1 MGLLIGVG
9 ATQPTFPYDQYYGIE
24 YDVTVSNPDSLTR
37 IGKMELHKSL
47 PCQSGMRRCL
57 LNDDGSVN
65 YYLGD
70 TDSTKRDTGSAA
82 NLTGADGMVMVE
94 MPDMYVRFEHDGN
107 KRRTLF
113 SIYALPGFAKWS
125 KMYGS
130 AYEAS
135 LNRTNNKLS
144 SVVNTTAD
152 YRGGV
157 NTASWDGTY
166 RSLLGMPATN
176 INLTS
181 FRTYARNRGANWNC
195 NTYEFQKRAYWMFVV
210 EYATLNSQ
218 KAFNAELNSEG
229 YHQGGLGDGV
239 TTLNYSKWGTFN
251 SYNPFIPCGTTNS
264 LGNKTGIVS
273 FTMPTEYDATKPV
286 VSVPSY
292 RGIEN
297 PFGHIWKITDG
308 VKFMIQSEAD
318 GGKSLIYVCDNPAN
332 YSSSGVTGYELRG
345 ELPRSEGYVKTI
357 CHGEHGDILPTAVG
371 AGSTSYFCDFFYT
384 SIPES
389 GTAERAC
396 FFGGL
401 ASYGAYAGFVFAVS
415 AYSASLAHAN
425 CGSRLCFM
433 PS

>member
-57 LNDDGSVN
+57 LNDDGTVN

-144 SVVNTTAD
+144 SVVNVTAD

-157 NTASWDGTY
+157 NNASWDGTY
-166 RSLLGMPATN
+166 RSLLGMPVTN
-176 INLTS
+176 INLTA
-181 FRTYARNRGANWNC
+181 FRTYARNRGTNWNC

-239 TTLNYSKWGTFN
+239 TILNYSKWGTFN

-264 LGNKTGIVS
+264 LGNKTGVVS

-345 ELPRSEGYVKTI
+345 ELPRSDGYVKTI

-371 AGSTSYFCDFFYT
+371 AGSTSYFCDYFYT
-384 SIPES
+384 NIPES

-396 FFGGL
+396 FFGGA
-401 ASYGAYAGFVFAVS
+401 ASYGALAGFVYALS
-415 AYSASLAHAN
+415 DPSASTATAYF
-425 CGSRLCFM
+425 GSRLCFM

>member
-1 MGLLIGVG
+1 
-9 ATQPTFPYDQYYGIE
+9 YDQYYGIE

-47 PCQSGMRRCL
+47 PCQSGMRRCM
-57 LNDDGSVN
+57 LNDDGTVN

-144 SVVNTTAD
+144 SVVNVTAD

-157 NTASWDGTY
+157 NNASWDGTY
-166 RSLLGMPATN
+166 RSLLGMPVTN
-176 INLTS
+176 INLTA
-181 FRTYARNRGANWNC
+181 FRTYARNRGTNWNC

-239 TTLNYSKWGTFN
+239 TILNYSKWGTFN

-264 LGNKTGIVS
+264 LGNKTGVVS

-345 ELPRSEGYVKTI
+345 ELPRSDGYVKTI

-371 AGSTSYFCDFFYT
+371 AGSTSYFCDYFYT
-384 SIPES
+384 NIPES

-396 FFGGL
+396 FFGGS
-401 ASYGAYAGFVFAVS
+401 AYHGADAGFVYAHS
-415 AYSASLAHAN
+415 ANSASLAYAD
-425 CGSRLCFM
+425 CGSRLCFL

>member
-371 AGSTSYFCDFFYT
+371 AGSTSYFCDYFYT

-396 FFGGL
+396 FFGGV
-401 ASYGAYAGFVFAVS
+401 AADGARAGFVYAS
-415 AYSASLAHAN
+415 SNGSASGASAVF
-425 CGSRLCFM
+425 GSRLCFM

>member
-57 LNDDGSVN
+57 LNDDGTVN

-107 KRRTLF
+107 KRRILF

-144 SVVNTTAD
+144 SVVNMTAD

-176 INLTS
+176 ISLTT

-239 TTLNYSKWGTFN
+239 TILNYSKWGTFN

-264 LGNKTGIVS
+264 LGNKTGVVS

-371 AGSTSYFCDFFYT
+371 AGSTSYFCDYFYT

-396 FFGGL
+396 FFGG
-401 ASYGAYAGFVFAVS
+401 AANTGANAGFVS
-415 AYSASLAHAN
+415 AYSSDSASHAYAN
-425 CGSRLCFM
+425 CGSRLCFL

>member
-1 MGLLIGVG
+1 
-9 ATQPTFPYDQYYGIE
+9 
-24 YDVTVSNPDSLTR
+24 
-37 IGKMELHKSL
+37 
-47 PCQSGMRRCL
+47 
-57 LNDDGSVN
+57 
-65 YYLGD
+65 
-70 TDSTKRDTGSAA
+70 
-82 NLTGADGMVMVE
+82 
-94 MPDMYVRFEHDGN
+94 
-107 KRRTLF
+107 
-113 SIYALPGFAKWS
+113 
-125 KMYGS
+125 
-130 AYEAS
+130 
-135 LNRTNNKLS
+135 
-144 SVVNTTAD
+144 
-152 YRGGV
+152 
-157 NTASWDGTY
+157 
-166 RSLLGMPATN
+166 
-176 INLTS
+176 
-181 FRTYARNRGANWNC
+181 
-195 NTYEFQKRAYWMFVV
+195 MFVV

-264 LGNKTGIVS
+264 LGNKTGVVS
-273 FTMPTEYDATKPV
+273 FTMPTEYDATTTV

-371 AGSTSYFCDFFYT
+371 AGSTSYFCDYFYT

-396 FFGGL
+396 FFGGN
-401 ASYGAYAGFVFAVS
+401 ANNGANAGFVYANS
-415 AYSASLAHAN
+415 NNSASNAN
-425 CGSRLCFM
+425 ANYGSRLYL
-433 PS
+433 

>member
-144 SVVNTTAD
+144 SVVNVTAD

-157 NTASWDGTY
+157 NNASWDGTY

-176 INLTS
+176 ISLTT

-239 TTLNYSKWGTFN
+239 TILNYSKWGTFN

-264 LGNKTGIVS
+264 LGNKTGVVS

-371 AGSTSYFCDFFYT
+371 AGSTSYFCDYFYT

-396 FFGGL
+396 FFGGD
-401 ASYGAYAGFVFAVS
+401 ARHGANAGFVFANS
-415 AYSASLAHAN
+415 HSSASGAN
-425 CGSRLCFM
+425 AYCGSRLCFM

>member
-47 PCQSGMRRCL
+47 PCQSGMRRCM
-57 LNDDGSVN
+57 LNDDGTVN

-144 SVVNTTAD
+144 SVVNVTAD

-157 NTASWDGTY
+157 NNASWDGTY
-166 RSLLGMPATN
+166 RSLLGMPVTN
-176 INLTS
+176 INLTA
-181 FRTYARNRGANWNC
+181 FRTYARNRGTNWNC

-239 TTLNYSKWGTFN
+239 TILNYSKWGTFN

-264 LGNKTGIVS
+264 LGNKTGVVS

-345 ELPRSEGYVKTI
+345 ELPRSDGYVKTI

-371 AGSTSYFCDFFYT
+371 AGSTSYFCDYFYT
-384 SIPES
+384 NIPES

-396 FFGGL
+396 FFGG
-401 ASYGAYAGFVFAVS
+401 AADSGAAAGFVY
-415 AYSASLAHAN
+415 AYSNDSASYADAS
-425 CGSRLCFM
+425 CGSRLCFL

>member
-57 LNDDGSVN
+57 LNDDGTVN

-135 LNRTNNKLS
+135 VNRTNNKLS

-152 YRGGV
+152 YRGGN

-166 RSLLGMPATN
+166 RSLLGMPATS
-176 INLTS
+176 INLTT

-229 YHQGGLGDGV
+229 YHQGGLGNGV
-239 TTLNYSKWGTFN
+239 TTLDGTKWSNLNG
-251 SYNPFIPCGTTNS
+251 YNPFIPCGITNS
-264 LGNKTGIVS
+264 LGNKTGVVT
-273 FTMPTEYDATKPV
+273 FTMPEEYGESGKT

-292 RGIEN
+292 RGVEN

-332 YSSSGVTGYELRG
+332 YSSSGITGYELRG
-345 ELPRSEGYVKTI
+345 ELPRSSGYVKAI
-357 CHGEHGDILPTAVG
+357 CHGEHGDILPTAIG
-371 AGSTSYFCDFFYT
+371 AGSTTHFSDYFYT
-384 SIPES
+384 DIPAS

-396 FFGGL
+396 FFGGAAFGG
-401 ASYGAYAGFVFAVS
+401 ASAGFVA
-415 AYSASLAHAN
+415 AYSNASASIAN
-425 CGSRLCFM
+425 ANFGSRLCFL

>member
-57 LNDDGSVN
+57 LNDDGTVN

-113 SIYALPGFAKWS
+113 SIYALPGFTKWS

-135 LNRTNNKLS
+135 VNRTNNKLS

-152 YRGGV
+152 YRGGN

-166 RSLLGMPATN
+166 RSLLGMPATS
-176 INLTS
+176 INLTT

-195 NTYEFQKRAYWMFVV
+195 NTYEFQKRIYWLFVV

-218 KAFNAELNSEG
+218 KAFNAELDSEG
-229 YHQGGLGDGV
+229 YHQGGLGNGV
-239 TTLNYSKWGTFN
+239 TTLDGTKWSNLNG
-251 SYNPFIPCGTTNS
+251 YNPFIPCGITNS
-264 LGNKTGIVS
+264 LGNKTGVVT
-273 FTMPTEYDATKPV
+273 FTMPEEYGESGKT

-292 RGIEN
+292 RGVEN

-332 YSSSGVTGYELRG
+332 YSSSGITGYELRG
-345 ELPRSEGYVKTI
+345 ELPRSSGYVKTI
-357 CHGEHGDILPTAVG
+357 CHGEHGDILPTAIG
-371 AGSTSYFCDFFYT
+371 AGSTTHFSDYFYT
-384 SIPES
+384 DIPAS

-396 FFGGL
+396 FFGGD
-401 ASYGAYAGFVFAVS
+401 ANAGANAGFV
-415 AYSASLAHAN
+415 SASSGSSASAALAN
-425 CGSRLCFM
+425 FGSRLCFL

>member
-37 IGKMELHKSL
+37 IGKMDLHKSL

-57 LNDDGSVN
+57 LNDDGTVN

-113 SIYALPGFAKWS
+113 SIYALPGFSKWS

-144 SVVNTTAD
+144 SVVNVTAD
-152 YRGGV
+152 YRGGN

-176 INLTS
+176 ISLTS

-264 LGNKTGIVS
+264 LGNKTGVVS
-273 FTMPTEYDATKPV
+273 FTMPTEYDATTTV

-332 YSSSGVTGYELRG
+332 YSSSGVIGYELRG

-371 AGSTSYFCDFFYT
+371 AGSTSYFCDYFYT

-396 FFGGL
+396 FFGGN
-401 ASYGAYAGFVFAVS
+401 AYVGAYAGFVFAYSNTSASHAS
-415 AYSASLAHAN
+415 AYF
-425 CGSRLCFM
+425 GSRLCFM

>member
-113 SIYALPGFAKWS
+113 SIYALPGFTKWS

-135 LNRTNNKLS
+135 VNRTNNKLS

-152 YRGGV
+152 YRGGN

-166 RSLLGMPATN
+166 RSLLGMPATS
-176 INLTS
+176 INLTT

-195 NTYEFQKRAYWMFVV
+195 NTYEFQKRIYWLFVV

-218 KAFNAELNSEG
+218 KAFNAELDSEG

-239 TTLNYSKWGTFN
+239 TTLDGTKWSNLNG
-251 SYNPFIPCGTTNS
+251 YNPFIPCGITNS
-264 LGNKTGIVS
+264 LGNKTGVVT
-273 FTMPTEYDATKPV
+273 FTMPEEYGESGKT

-292 RGIEN
+292 RGVEN

-332 YSSSGVTGYELRG
+332 YSSSGITGYELRG
-345 ELPRSEGYVKTI
+345 ELPRSSGYVKTI
-357 CHGEHGDILPTAVG
+357 CHGEHGDILPTAIG
-371 AGSTSYFCDFFYT
+371 AGSTTHFSDYFYT
-384 SIPES
+384 DIPAS

-396 FFGGL
+396 FFGGN
-401 ASYGAYAGFVFAVS
+401 ASAGAGAGFVYAHS
-415 AYSASLAHAN
+415 TDSASSADAH
-425 CGSRLCFM
+425 CGSRLCFL

>member
-57 LNDDGSVN
+57 LNDDGTVN

-70 TDSTKRDTGSAA
+70 TDSTKRDTGSVA

-94 MPDMYVRFEHDGN
+94 IPDMYVRFEHDGN

-125 KMYGS
+125 KIYGS

-144 SVVNTTAD
+144 SVVNVTAD

-157 NTASWDGTY
+157 NNASWDGTY

-176 INLTS
+176 INLTG

-239 TTLNYSKWGTFN
+239 TILNYSKWGTFN

-264 LGNKTGIVS
+264 LGNKTGVVS

-371 AGSTSYFCDFFYT
+371 AGSTSYFCDYFYT

-396 FFGGL
+396 FFGGY
-401 ASYGAYAGFVFAVS
+401 AYNGAYAGFVCAVS
-415 AYSASLAHAN
+415 LLSASYAN
-425 CGSRLCFM
+425 AYCGSRLCFM

>member
-144 SVVNTTAD
+144 SVVNVTAD

-157 NTASWDGTY
+157 NNASWDGTY

-176 INLTS
+176 ISLTT

-239 TTLNYSKWGTFN
+239 TILNYSKWGTFN

-264 LGNKTGIVS
+264 LGNKTGVES

-371 AGSTSYFCDFFYT
+371 AGSTSYFCDYFYT

-396 FFGGL
+396 FFGGC
-401 ASYGAYAGFVFAVS
+401 AYDGADAGFVYADS
-415 AYSASLAHAN
+415 NHSASNAAAYF
-425 CGSRLCFM
+425 GSRLCFM

>member
-144 SVVNTTAD
+144 SVVNVTAD

-157 NTASWDGTY
+157 NNASWDGTY

-176 INLTS
+176 ISLTT

-229 YHQGGLGDGV
+229 YHQGGLGAGV
-239 TTLNYSKWGTFN
+239 TILNYSKWGTFN

-264 LGNKTGIVS
+264 LGNKTGVVS

-371 AGSTSYFCDFFYT
+371 AGSTSYFCDYFYT

-396 FFGGL
+396 FFGGY
-401 ASYGAYAGFVFAVS
+401 ATNGAYAGFVCARS
-415 AYSASLAHAN
+415 TTSASGADAN

>member
-57 LNDDGSVN
+57 LNDDGTVN

-144 SVVNTTAD
+144 SVVNMTAD

-176 INLTS
+176 ISLTS

-239 TTLNYSKWGTFN
+239 TMLNYSKWGTFN

-264 LGNKTGIVS
+264 LGNKTGVVS
-273 FTMPTEYDATKPV
+273 FTMPTEYDATTTV

-371 AGSTSYFCDFFYT
+371 AGSTSYFCDYFYT

-396 FFGGL
+396 FFGGY
-401 ASYGAYAGFVFAVS
+401 ASDGANAGFVFAS
-415 AYSASLAHAN
+415 SNNSASNAAAA
-425 CGSRLCFM
+425 CGSRLCFL

>member
-57 LNDDGSVN
+57 LNDDGTVN

-113 SIYALPGFAKWS
+113 SIYALPGFTKWS

-144 SVVNTTAD
+144 SVVNVTAD

-157 NTASWDGTY
+157 NNASWDGTY

-176 INLTS
+176 INLTA

-229 YHQGGLGDGV
+229 YHQGGLGNGV

-264 LGNKTGIVS
+264 LGNKTGVVS
-273 FTMPTEYDATKPV
+273 FTMPTEYDATTTV

-332 YSSSGVTGYELRG
+332 YSSSGVIGYELLG

-371 AGSTSYFCDFFYT
+371 AGSTSYFCDYFYT

-396 FFGGL
+396 FFGG
-401 ASYGAYAGFVFAVS
+401 AANIGAYAGFVYANS
-415 AYSASLAHAN
+415 NSSASHAHAAY
-425 CGSRLCFM
+425 GSRLCFM

>member
-57 LNDDGSVN
+57 LNDDGTVN

-144 SVVNTTAD
+144 SVVNVTAD

-157 NTASWDGTY
+157 NNASWDGTY

-176 INLTS
+176 INLTA

-239 TTLNYSKWGTFN
+239 TILNYSKWGTFN

-264 LGNKTGIVS
+264 LGNKTGVVS

-345 ELPRSEGYVKTI
+345 ELPRSDGYVKTI

-371 AGSTSYFCDFFYT
+371 AGSTSYFCDYFYT
-384 SIPES
+384 NIPES

-396 FFGGL
+396 FFGGA
-401 ASYGAYAGFVFAVS
+401 ASSGAYAGFVFALS
-415 AYSASLAHAN
+415 IASASSAN
-425 CGSRLCFM
+425 ASCGSRLCFM

>member
-57 LNDDGSVN
+57 LNDDGTVN

-144 SVVNTTAD
+144 SVVNMTAD

-176 INLTS
+176 ISLTS

-239 TTLNYSKWGTFN
+239 TMLNYSKWGTFN

-264 LGNKTGIVS
+264 LGNKTGVVS
-273 FTMPTEYDATKPV
+273 FTMPTEYDATTTV

-371 AGSTSYFCDFFYT
+371 AGSTSYFCDYFYT

-396 FFGGL
+396 FFGGS
-401 ASYGAYAGFVFAVS
+401 ASSGADAGFVDANS
-415 AYSASLAHAN
+415 TYSASNAN
-425 CGSRLCFM
+425 AACGSRLCFL

>member
-371 AGSTSYFCDFFYT
+371 AGSTSYFCDYFYT

-396 FFGGL
+396 FFGGA
-401 ASYGAYAGFVFAVS
+401 ASGGAFAGFVVAHSYV
-415 AYSASLAHAN
+415 SASLANAF

>member
-144 SVVNTTAD
+144 SVVNVTAD

-157 NTASWDGTY
+157 NNASWDGTY
-166 RSLLGMPATN
+166 RSLLGMPATS
-176 INLTS
+176 INLTT

-195 NTYEFQKRAYWMFVV
+195 NTYEFQKRIYWLFVV

-218 KAFNAELNSEG
+218 KAFNAELDSEG

-239 TTLNYSKWGTFN
+239 TTLDGTKWSNLNG
-251 SYNPFIPCGTTNS
+251 YNPFIPCGITNS
-264 LGNKTGIVS
+264 LGNKTGVVT
-273 FTMPTEYDATKPV
+273 FTMPEEYGESGKT

-292 RGIEN
+292 RGVEN

-332 YSSSGVTGYELRG
+332 YSSSGITGYELRG
-345 ELPRSEGYVKTI
+345 ELPRSSGYVKTI
-357 CHGEHGDILPTAVG
+357 CHGEHGDILPTAIG
-371 AGSTSYFCDFFYT
+371 AGSTTHFSDYFYT
-384 SIPES
+384 DIPAS

-396 FFGGL
+396 FFGGS
-401 ASYGAYAGFVFAVS
+401 AFHGAYAGFVSAGSADSASAAS
-415 AYSASLAHAN
+415 AYY
-425 CGSRLCFM
+425 GSRLCFL

>member
-144 SVVNTTAD
+144 SVVNMTAD

-166 RSLLGMPATN
+166 RSLLGMPATS
-176 INLTS
+176 INLTT

-239 TTLNYSKWGTFN
+239 TILNYSKWGTFN

-264 LGNKTGIVS
+264 LGNKTGVVS

-371 AGSTSYFCDFFYT
+371 AGSTSYFCDYFYT
-384 SIPES
+384 SIPAS

-396 FFGGL
+396 FFGGY
-401 ASYGAYAGFVFAVS
+401 AYNGAIAGFVS
-415 AYSASLAHAN
+415 AYSYDSASFASAR
-425 CGSRLCFM
+425 CGSRLCFL

>member
-57 LNDDGSVN
+57 LNDDGTVN

-113 SIYALPGFAKWS
+113 SIYALPGFTKWS

-144 SVVNTTAD
+144 SVVNVTAD

-176 INLTS
+176 ISLTS

-264 LGNKTGIVS
+264 LGNKTGVVS
-273 FTMPTEYDATKPV
+273 FTMPTEYDATTTV

-371 AGSTSYFCDFFYT
+371 AGSTSYFCDYFYT

-396 FFGGL
+396 FFGG
-401 ASYGAYAGFVFAVS
+401 AANSGAIAGFVCANS
-415 AYSASLAHAN
+415 YHSASTADASF
-425 CGSRLCFM
+425 GSRLCFL

>member
-144 SVVNTTAD
+144 SVVNMTAD

-176 INLTS
+176 ISLTT

-239 TTLNYSKWGTFN
+239 TILNYSKWGTFN

-264 LGNKTGIVS
+264 LGNKTGVVS

-371 AGSTSYFCDFFYT
+371 AGSTSYFCDYFYT

-396 FFGGL
+396 FFGGY
-401 ASYGAYAGFVFAVS
+401 AYNGAIAGFVS
-415 AYSASLAHAN
+415 AYSYDSASFASAR

>member
-57 LNDDGSVN
+57 LNDDGTVN

-144 SVVNTTAD
+144 SVVNVTAD

-157 NTASWDGTY
+157 NNASWDGTY
-166 RSLLGMPATN
+166 RSLLGMPATS
-176 INLTS
+176 ISLTT

-239 TTLNYSKWGTFN
+239 TILNYSKWGTFN

-264 LGNKTGIVS
+264 LGNKTGVVS

-371 AGSTSYFCDFFYT
+371 AGSTSYFCDYFYT

-401 ASYGAYAGFVFAVS
+401 ASNGASAGFVFALS
-415 AYSASLAHAN
+415 NLSASNADAH

>member
-24 YDVTVSNPDSLTR
+24 YDVTVSNPDCTR
-37 IGKMELHKSL
+37 IGKMELHKTL
-47 PCQSGMRRCL
+47 PCQSTMRRCL
-57 LNDDGSVN
+57 LNDDGSEN
-65 YYLGD
+65 YFLGD

-82 NLTGADGMVMVE
+82 NLTGADGMVMTKLG
-94 MPDMYVRFEHDGN
+94 DMYARFEHDGN
-107 KRRTLF
+107 KRRTLL
-113 SIYALPGFAKWS
+113 SMYALPGFTKWS

-135 LNRTNNKLS
+135 VNRTNNKLS

-152 YRGGV
+152 YRGGN

-166 RSLLGMPATN
+166 RSLLGMPATS
-176 INLTS
+176 INLTT

-195 NTYEFQKRAYWMFVV
+195 NTYEFQKRIYWLFVV

-218 KAFNAELNSEG
+218 KAFNAELDSEG
-229 YHQGGLGDGV
+229 YHQGGLGNGV
-239 TTLNYSKWGTFN
+239 TTLDGTKWSNLNG
-251 SYNPFIPCGTTNS
+251 YNPFIPCGITNS
-264 LGNKTGIVS
+264 LGNKTGVVT
-273 FTMPTEYDATKPV
+273 FTMPEEYGESGKT

-292 RGIEN
+292 RGVEN

-332 YSSSGVTGYELRG
+332 YSSSGITGYELRG
-345 ELPRSEGYVKTI
+345 ELPRSSGYVKTI
-357 CHGEHGDILPTAVG
+357 CHGEHGDILPTAIG
-371 AGSTSYFCDFFYT
+371 AGSTTHFSDYFYT
-384 SIPES
+384 DIPAS

-396 FFGGL
+396 FFGGY
-401 ASYGAYAGFVFAVS
+401 ANSGAGAGFVYAFS
-415 AYSASLAHAN
+415 HHSASGAN
-425 CGSRLCFM
+425 AGCGSRLCFL

>member
-37 IGKMELHKSL
+37 IGKMELHKTL
-47 PCQSGMRRCL
+47 PCQSTMRRCL

-65 YYLGD
+65 YYLGES
-70 TDSTKRDTGSAA
+70 DSTKRDTGSAA
-82 NLTGADGMVMVE
+82 NLTGADGMAMVE
-94 MPDMYVRFEHDGN
+94 LGDMYVRFEHDGN
-107 KRRTLF
+107 KRRALQ
-113 SIYALPGFAKWS
+113 SMYALPGFTKWS

-152 YRGGV
+152 YRGGN
-157 NTASWDGTY
+157 NTSAWDDTY

-176 INLTS
+176 INLTN

-195 NTYEFQKRAYWMFVV
+195 NTYEFQKRIYWLFVV

-218 KAFNAELNSEG
+218 KAFNAALDSEG

-239 TTLNYSKWGTFN
+239 TTLDGTKLSNFN
-251 SYNPFIPCGTTNS
+251 SYNPVIPCGTTNS
-264 LGNKTGIVS
+264 LGNKTGVVS
-273 FTMPTEYDATKPV
+273 YTMPTEYDATPKV

-292 RGIEN
+292 RGVEN

-308 VKFMIQSEAD
+308 VKFMIQSEGD

-345 ELPRSEGYVKTI
+345 ELPRSNGYVKTI
-357 CHGEHGDILPTAVG
+357 MHGEHGDILPTAIG
-371 AGSTSYFCDFFYT
+371 GGSTTYFCDYFYT
-384 SIPES
+384 DIPAS

-396 FFGGL
+396 CFGGYANAG
-401 ASYGAYAGFVFAVS
+401 ASAGFVDATSSNSASAAS
-415 AYSASLAHAN
+415 AYY
-425 CGSRLCFM
+425 GSRLCFL

>member
-113 SIYALPGFAKWS
+113 SIYALPGFTKWS
-125 KMYGS
+125 KIYGS

-144 SVVNTTAD
+144 SVVNVTAD

-176 INLTS
+176 ISLTT

-264 LGNKTGIVS
+264 LGNKTGVVS
-273 FTMPTEYDATKPV
+273 FTMPTEYDATTTV

-332 YSSSGVTGYELRG
+332 YSSSGVIGYELRG

-371 AGSTSYFCDFFYT
+371 AGSTSYFCDYFYT

-396 FFGGL
+396 FFGGH
-401 ASYGAYAGFVFAVS
+401 ASNGANAGFVFADS
-415 AYSASLAHAN
+415 NNSASIASAN
-425 CGSRLCFM
+425 FGSRLCFL

>member
-57 LNDDGSVN
+57 LNDDGTVN

-144 SVVNTTAD
+144 SVVNMTAD

-166 RSLLGMPATN
+166 RSLLGMPVTN
-176 INLTS
+176 INLTT

-229 YHQGGLGDGV
+229 YHQGGLGSGV
-239 TTLNYSKWGTFN
+239 TELSDWGGYN
-251 SYNPFIPCGTTNS
+251 SYNPVVPCGVTNS
-264 LGNKTGIVS
+264 LGNKTGIVTYNVMKS
-273 FTMPTEYDATKPV
+273 DGATVHYAAP
-286 VSVPSY
+286 VPSY

-332 YSSSGVTGYELRG
+332 YSSSGVTGYELRS

-371 AGSTSYFCDFFYT
+371 AGSTSYFCDYFYT

-396 FFGGL
+396 FFGGH
-401 ASYGAYAGFVFAVS
+401 ASIGAFAGFVCADS
-415 AYSASLAHAN
+415 GNSASAASAVF
-425 CGSRLCFM
+425 GSRLCFM

>member
-57 LNDDGSVN
+57 LNDDGTVN

-144 SVVNTTAD
+144 SVVNMTAD

-157 NTASWDGTY
+157 NNASWDGTY
-166 RSLLGMPATN
+166 RSLLGMPATS
-176 INLTS
+176 ISLTT

-239 TTLNYSKWGTFN
+239 TILNYSKWGTFN

-264 LGNKTGIVS
+264 LGNKTGVVS

-332 YSSSGVTGYELRG
+332 YSSSGITGYELRG
-345 ELPRSEGYVKTI
+345 ELPRSNGYVKTI
-357 CHGEHGDILPTAVG
+357 CHGEHGDILPTAIG
-371 AGSTSYFCDFFYT
+371 AGSTTHFSDYFYT
-384 SIPES
+384 DIPAS
-389 GTAERAC
+389 GTAEHAC
-396 FFGGL
+396 FFGGS
-401 ASYGAYAGFVFAVS
+401 ANDGAYAGFVYAHS
-415 AYSASLAHAN
+415 MHSASSAIAT

>member
-57 LNDDGSVN
+57 LNDDGTVN

-144 SVVNTTAD
+144 SVVNMTAD

-176 INLTS
+176 ISLTT

-239 TTLNYSKWGTFN
+239 TILNYSKWGTFN

-264 LGNKTGIVS
+264 LGNKTGVVS

-371 AGSTSYFCDFFYT
+371 AGSTSYFCDYFYT

-396 FFGGL
+396 FFGGY
-401 ASYGAYAGFVFAVS
+401 ANDGAAAGFVYALS
-415 AYSASLAHAN
+415 NYSASDASASF
-425 CGSRLCFM
+425 GSRLCFL

>member
-113 SIYALPGFAKWS
+113 SIYALPGFTKWS
-125 KMYGS
+125 KIYGS

-144 SVVNTTAD
+144 SVVNVTAD

-157 NTASWDGTY
+157 NNASWDGTY

-176 INLTS
+176 ISLTT

-239 TTLNYSKWGTFN
+239 TILNYSKWGTFN

-264 LGNKTGIVS
+264 LGNKTGVVS

-371 AGSTSYFCDFFYT
+371 AGSTSYFCDYFYT

-396 FFGGL
+396 FFGGC
-401 ASYGAYAGFVFAVS
+401 AYDGAVAGFVFAHS
-415 AYSASLAHAN
+415 NYSASAADAHF
-425 CGSRLCFM
+425 GSRLCFM